1 MLNHPYKITILEFH
15 RGVYL
20 EHCLLYINDILPH
33 LNHSMSDVF
42 ADDTTELY
50 PVPDLDK
57 ERPYAIPLMRP
68 LPIHR
73 LEVCLINFNKV
84 FKILQYSEMECNY
97 VRTITT
103 GLLGKHSIGRSPPP
117 PLNFETLG
125 FSLSSL

>member
-1 MLNHPYKITILEFH
+1 
-15 RGVYL
+15 
-20 EHCLLYINDILPH
+20 
-33 LNHSMSDVF
+33 MSDVF

-103 GLLGKHSIGRSPPP
+103 GLLGKHSIGPRLQPIEPIGKSGTDCTIIHPNQYMI
-117 PLNFETLG
+117 LTSN
-125 FSLSSL
+125 